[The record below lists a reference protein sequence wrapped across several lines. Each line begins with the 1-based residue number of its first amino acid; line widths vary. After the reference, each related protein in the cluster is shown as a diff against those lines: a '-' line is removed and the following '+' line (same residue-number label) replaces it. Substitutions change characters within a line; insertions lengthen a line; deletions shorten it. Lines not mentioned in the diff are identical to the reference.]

1 MEPIENESQNLRNF
15 VELADQEALA
25 GVFVVH
31 LAAELLDALGMT
43 ISLISETS
51 MQEIQKMKTVKR
63 RAGELADGG
72 GNNQ

>member
-43 ISLISETS
+43 ISLISG
-51 MQEIQKMKTVKR
+51 MF
-63 RAGELADGG
+63 ALDELDHLV
-72 GNNQ
+72 